1 MSDIVEIIDQE
12 IEAVYPEIVNIR
24 RDIHRNPE
32 PGRHE
37 YRTSKLIADIL
48 GQAEIDVTTGV
59 LETGVL
65 GMIRGKKPGMTIG
78 IRAEMDA
85 VAMKDEKT
93 VDYASSIEG
102 LMHASGHD
110 GHIAAL
116 IGTGLVLSRLKE
128 ELVGNVKLIFQPDE
142 EGTGG
147 AESMIR
153 EGALEDPHVDIM
165 LGAHIWNELPYGKVE
180 TASGPFFAASDR
192 FVITVTGAIGH
203 AARPHVACDAITVA
217 AQIVTALQQVVS
229 RMVDPM
235 APAVLTI
242 GTINGGVRANVIAD
256 KVVMEG
262 TVRTFDMDLREEII
276 KKMDKIVVEVA
287 DAFGAEGRMNYVRRY
302 PALVNSPDVTQQ
314 IAHVA
319 EEVLGSDN
327 VISNGR
333 RHMTGEDFSYFLQK
347 VPGTYVLVGGAK
359 TDGSPVYP
367 NHHSKFD
374 FDERV
379 MKVMMKLFCHS
390 VMYYC

>member
-1 MSDIVEIIDQE
+1 
-12 IEAVYPEIVNIR
+12 
-24 RDIHRNPE
+24 
-32 PGRHE
+32 
-37 YRTSKLIADIL
+37 
-48 GQAEIDVTTGV
+48 
-59 LETGVL
+59 
-65 GMIRGKKPGMTIG
+65 
-78 IRAEMDA
+78 
-85 VAMKDEKT
+85 
-93 VDYASSIEG
+93 
-102 LMHASGHD
+102 
-110 GHIAAL
+110 
-116 IGTGLVLSRLKE
+116 
-128 ELVGNVKLIFQPDE
+128 
-142 EGTGG
+142 
-147 AESMIR
+147 
-153 EGALEDPHVDIM
+153 
-165 LGAHIWNELPYGKVE
+165 
-180 TASGPFFAASDR
+180 
-192 FVITVTGAIGH
+192 
-203 AARPHVACDAITVA
+203 
-217 AQIVTALQQVVS
+217 
-229 RMVDPM
+229 M

-276 KKMDKIVVEVA
+276 KKMDRIVVEVA
-287 DAFGAEGRMNYVRRY
+287 NAFGAEGRMNYVRRY

-319 EEVLGSDN
+319 EEVLGSEN

-359 TDGSPVYP
+359 TDGNPVYP